1 MRVTTLTSYFQTS
14 QSIGASLSRVQAEQ
28 AKVASGKQI
37 TAWSDDAPAASAVER
52 YRAQEADWNS
62 FQRSGNDA
70 KSWLGA
76 ADGTLQSMSSIMT
89 RVKQLAVSANSG
101 ALTGTSR
108 AGIADELDQLRGE
121 LRDLANTTHLG
132 RALFAGFGAQAVATD
147 PVTGALSWAGD
158 DGQVQRQVSPTI
170 TLQVNVSGKDLLG
183 FNAPAGQDVFSTL
196 TALSNAVRTGNSA
209 SVSSLQDVLES
220 RHGDMLRALGTVGTT
235 TNRVD
240 AALTAGGTALTDL
253 ASRRSDLEDVD
264 LADAVVKLNA
274 AQAGYT
280 AALGAASRAN
290 LPSLADFL
298 K

>member
-1 MRVTTLTSYFQTS
+1 MRVTTLTSYYLTS
-14 QSIGASLSRVQAEQ
+14 QSIGASLERVQSQQ
-28 AKVASGKQI
+28 AKVASGKQL
-37 TAWSDDAPAASAVER
+37 TAWSDDAPSASAVER

-62 FQRSGNDA
+62 FQKSANDA

-89 RVKQLAVSANSG
+89 RVKELAVSANSG
-101 ALTGTSR
+101 ALTATSR

-132 RALFAGFGAQAVATD
+132 RSLFAGFGAQAVATGSG
-147 PVTGALSWAGD
+147 GALTWSGD
-158 DGQVQRQVSPTI
+158 DGKVQRQVSPTI

-183 FNAPAGQDVFSTL
+183 FGAAPGQDLFSALSTL
-196 TALSNAVRTGNSA
+196 SAAVRTGDTATVSA
-209 SVSSLQDVLES
+209 QQDVLGA
-220 RHGDMLRALGTVGTT
+220 RHDDILRALGTVGTT

-240 AALTAGGTALTDL
+240 AALTEGSSALTDL
-253 ASRRSDLEDVD
+253 ASRRSNLEDVD

-298 K
+298 R

>member
-1 MRVTTLTSYFQTS
+1 MRVTTLTSYYTTS
-14 QSIGASLSRVQAEQ
+14 QAIGSSLSRFQDVQ
-28 AKVASGKQI
+28 AKVSSQKQL
-37 TAWSDDAPAASAVER
+37 TSWSDDAPAASAVER
-52 YRAQEADWNS
+52 YRAQEADWAS
-62 FQRSGNDA
+62 YAKSANDA

-76 ADGTLQSMSSIMT
+76 ADGTLQSMSSLMA

-101 ALTGTSR
+101 ALTSTSR
-108 AGIADELDQLRGE
+108 AGIADEIDQLRGE
-121 LRDLANTTHLG
+121 LRDMANTTVLG
-132 RALFAGFGAQAVATD
+132 RSLFAGFGAEAVTTG
-147 PVTGALSWAGD
+147 PTGAIAWAGD
-158 DGQVQRQVSPTI
+158 DGKVQRQVSPTI
-170 TLQVNVSGKDLLG
+170 TLQVNVSGKDVLG
-183 FNAPAGQDVFSTL
+183 FNAPSGQDLFSALSTL
-196 TALSNAVRTGNSA
+196 STAVRAGDTA
-209 SVSSLQDVLES
+209 TVSSMQDVLQS
-220 RHGDMLRALGTVGTT
+220 RHDDILKGLGTVGTT

-240 AALTAGGTALTDL
+240 AALTDGSTALTDL

>member
-37 TAWSDDAPAASAVER
+37 TTWSDDAPAASAVER

-62 FQRSGNDA
+62 FQKSGNDA

-101 ALTGTSR
+101 ALTATSR

-183 FNAPAGQDVFSTL
+183 FTAPAGQDVFSAM
-196 TALSNAVRTGNSA
+196 TALSNAVRSGNST
-209 SVSSLQDVLES
+209 SVSAMQDVLES

-240 AALTAGGTALTDL
+240 AALTAGSTALTDL

>member
-1 MRVTTLTSYFQTS
+1 MRVTTLTSYYLTS
-14 QSIGASLSRVQAEQ
+14 QSIGDSLSRVQTEQ
-28 AKVASGKQI
+28 GKVASGKQL
-37 TAWSDDAPAASAVER
+37 TSWSDDAPAASAVER
-52 YRAQEADWNS
+52 YRSQEADWNS
-62 FQRSGNDA
+62 FQKSANDA

-89 RVKQLAVSANSG
+89 RIKELAVSANSG

-121 LRDLANTTHLG
+121 LTDLANTTHLG
-132 RALFAGFGAQAVATD
+132 RALFAGFGGQAVSTSS
-147 PVTGALSWAGD
+147 TGAVTWSGD
-158 DGQVQRQVSPTI
+158 DGKVQRQVSPTI

-183 FNAPAGQDVFSTL
+183 FNAPAGQDVFS
-196 TALSNAVRTGNSA
+196 ALSTLSSAVRAGDTA
-209 SVSSLQDVLES
+209 TVSSMQDVLEA
-220 RHGDMLRALGTVGTT
+220 RHSDILRGLGTVGTT

-240 AALTAGGTALTDL
+240 AALTDGSSALTDL